1 MWQSEIPH
9 QMLIDAQERLER
21 RVRHTELIA
30 APHFSELL
38 GARIF
43 LKCEN
48 LQKTGAFK
56 LRGAMNFMTARER
69 SQLAQGVTAA
79 SAGNHAQG
87 VAYGA
92 DLLGVAADIF
102 MPESTP
108 QQKVQATKD
117 LGAAVHLVGANYD
130 EAAAAAKQYSAAN
143 QTVFIHPFD
152 DPLVIAGQGTIGF
165 EIIRDLPDV
174 DTVVVPIGGGGLLA
188 GVALAMKQQRPD
200 IRLVGVQVLA
210 APSMARALEG
220 GSPVDVDIQTTIADG
235 IAVKKAGALT
245 MPIIQKL
252 VDDIVLVS
260 EEEVALSIVTLLERC
275 KLLVEGAGAVSL
287 AAVLHRKLAL
297 RSGERVVCLLS
308 GGNIDVRTIATVV
321 ERGLLAAGR
330 YLQLRVELVDAPGAL
345 SRLASA
351 LATVKANIN
360 EIKHDRRTR
369 DLMLGETAVE
379 LVLETRGREHGAEII
394 EQLRSLG
401 YRVHAA

>member
-9 QMLIDAQERLER
+9 QMLIEAQERLER

-117 LGAAVHLVGANYD
+117 LGASVHLVGANYD

-143 QTVFIHPFD
+143 QTVFVHPFD

-210 APSMARALEG
+210 APLEN

-394 EQLRSLG
+394 EQLRALG

>member
-1 MWQSEIPH
+1 
-9 QMLIDAQERLER
+9 
-21 RVRHTELIA
+21 
-30 APHFSELL
+30 
-38 GARIF
+38 
-43 LKCEN
+43 
-48 LQKTGAFK
+48 
-56 LRGAMNFMTARER
+56 
-69 SQLAQGVTAA
+69 
-79 SAGNHAQG
+79 
-87 VAYGA
+87 
-92 DLLGVAADIF
+92 
-102 MPESTP
+102 
-108 QQKVQATKD
+108 
-117 LGAAVHLVGANYD
+117 
-130 EAAAAAKQYSAAN
+130 
-143 QTVFIHPFD
+143 
-152 DPLVIAGQGTIGF
+152 
-165 EIIRDLPDV
+165 
-174 DTVVVPIGGGGLLA
+174 
-188 GVALAMKQQRPD
+188 MKQQRPD

-394 EQLRSLG
+394 EQLRALG